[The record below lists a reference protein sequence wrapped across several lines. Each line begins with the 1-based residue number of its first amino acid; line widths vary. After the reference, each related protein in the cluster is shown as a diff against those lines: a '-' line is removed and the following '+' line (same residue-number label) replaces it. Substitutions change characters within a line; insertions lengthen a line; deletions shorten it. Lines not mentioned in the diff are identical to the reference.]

1 MYRKMILDRLEQT
14 VELPNSL
21 AVSVEVQ
28 RLTGDPK
35 SSIDQIANVLRNDPV
50 LTAKVLKLAN
60 SALFAQTKRIVSIN
74 QAISVL
80 GLAEF
85 GKITSTITFLNAFK
99 SQFIDYD
106 SYWLHSLATA
116 FIANKINNICRAS
129 VNDERVFTGA
139 LLHDIGILIL
149 DNHFSS
155 LYKKVFEI
163 SQNNKFE
170 LSRVESSI
178 LGINHAE
185 VGAFML
191 KKWHLPPEITDIIQH
206 HHKPQFAS
214 IVQTDAKL
222 VYISNFIA
230 NNRGFDNG
238 SDTFLEGFYEDIW
251 DDLGLTVEDIPLII
265 DNIDDDVE
273 KAKQLLQYGG
283 R

>member
-14 VELPNSL
+14 LELPTSL

-28 RLTGDPK
+28 KLTSNPK
-35 SSIDQIANVLRNDPV
+35 SSVDQIANVLRNDPV
-50 LTAKVLKLAN
+50 LTANVLKLAN

-85 GKITSTITFLNAFK
+85 GKITSTITFLNAFN
-99 SQFIDYD
+99 SQFIDYNT
-106 SYWLHSLATA
+106 YWLHSLATA
-116 FIANKINNICRAS
+116 FIANKLNSICRAS

-149 DNHFSS
+149 DNHFAN

-163 SQNNKFE
+163 SHNNRFD

-191 KKWHLPPEITDIIQH
+191 KKWQLPSEIIDIIKN
-206 HHKPQFAS
+206 HHKPQFAE

-222 VYISNFIA
+222 VYIADFIA
-230 NNRGFDNG
+230 CNRGYDNG
-238 SDTFLEGFYEDIW
+238 NETFLEGFYEDIW
-251 DDLGLTVEDIPLII
+251 NDLGLTVEDIPEII
-265 DNIDDDVE
+265 DSVDI
-273 KAKQLLQYGG
+273 
-283 R
+283 

>member
-14 VELPNSL
+14 LELPTSL

-28 RLTGDPK
+28 RLTSDPR

-74 QAISVL
+74 QAITVL

-99 SQFIDYD
+99 SQFINYD
-106 SYWLHSLATA
+106 TYWLHSLATA
-116 FIANKINNICRAS
+116 FIANKINSICRAS
-129 VNDERVFTGA
+129 INDERVFTGA

-149 DNHFSS
+149 DNYFTG

-163 SQNNKFE
+163 SHNNKFE

-191 KKWHLPPEITDIIQH
+191 RKWRLPNEITDIIQN
-206 HHKPQFAS
+206 HHKPQFAE

-222 VYISNFIA
+222 VYIANFIA
-230 NNRGFDNG
+230 CNRGYNNG
-238 SDTFLEGFYEDIW
+238 DEAFLEGFYEDIW
-251 DDLGLTVEDIPLII
+251 DDLGLTVEDVPEII
-265 DNIDDDVE
+265 DSIDTEVD
-273 KAKQLLQYGG
+273 KARQLLRLGG
-283 R
+283 I